1 MKIDTKAPV
10 AAARSTSGISDLID
24 ALNEAERA
32 GADPRTIGRFEG
44 QIAALACESLDDV
57 RHKIDFALCA
67 LSMRAGAEI
76 ECEALRTAA
85 EFLRAKPGVASS

>member
-10 AAARSTSGISDLID
+10 AAARSTSGIVDMIE

-32 GADPRTIGRFEG
+32 GADPRTLGRLEG

-57 RHKIDFALCA
+57 RHKIEFALTS
-67 LSMRAGAEI
+67 LSTRAGAEI

-85 EFLRAKPGVASS
+85 EFLKGAR